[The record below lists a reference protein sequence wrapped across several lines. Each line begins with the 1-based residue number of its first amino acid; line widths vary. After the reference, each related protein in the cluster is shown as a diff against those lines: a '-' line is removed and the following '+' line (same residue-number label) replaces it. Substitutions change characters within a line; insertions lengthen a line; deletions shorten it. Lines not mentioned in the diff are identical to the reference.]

1 MPPDYL
7 ISKENALKQ
16 YAAAD
21 HLLRVTFP
29 LVKDKA
35 LFLAIIHHLLS
46 SLENAVEAMILYDA
60 HLHSQLSL
68 RKEEVVKKELLKKEV
83 SFQRKIAI
91 FRENVMKRYKISP
104 EFTALALDLQRILVL
119 HKKSPMAF
127 RRGTKFVV
135 CTDDYRLR
143 IISEQDIRE
152 YVAKTSQFLRIMGS
166 IVTVKK
172 RTKKLPS
179 DRK

>member
-68 RKEEVVKKELLKKEV
+68 RKEEVVKKELLKKLGE
-83 SFQRKIAI
+83 
-91 FRENVMKRYKISP
+91 
-104 EFTALALDLQRILVL
+104 
-119 HKKSPMAF
+119 
-127 RRGTKFVV
+127 
-135 CTDDYRLR
+135 
-143 IISEQDIRE
+143 
-152 YVAKTSQFLRIMGS
+152 
-166 IVTVKK
+166 
-172 RTKKLPS
+172 
-179 DRK
+179 